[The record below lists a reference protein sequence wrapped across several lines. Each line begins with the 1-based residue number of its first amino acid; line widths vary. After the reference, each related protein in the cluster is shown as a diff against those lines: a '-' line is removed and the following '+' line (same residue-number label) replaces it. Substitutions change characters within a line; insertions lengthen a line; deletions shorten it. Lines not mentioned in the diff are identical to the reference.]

1 MRFLRTLIIFFT
13 FIPFSTIVMS
23 TEKPIISDTAS
34 FTVNKSI
41 PLIAR
46 IDTGASRSSINAT
59 DIKVKNANKNMK
71 ENVGKQVSFNIVDA
85 KDNKFPVSTKILD
98 VKTIKTPQ
106 GKEHRYLV
114 SLLLDWNGNESK
126 VKVNLRDRGNLE
138 YKLLIGRDWLN
149 ENALVDV
156 APKPII
162 GGVADY
168 LIADDFPITARVDT
182 GAAST
187 SINATNI
194 KVHKSSKKMTNNV
207 GKMISFDIT
216 NKKGDVKRL
225 SAIISQ
231 VTEITNAIGSEYRY
245 KVSLKIQ
252 WKNRIQML
260 DINLKDRSKL
270 TYKMLI
276 GRDWLATNAIVDSS
290 L

>member
-1 MRFLRTLIIFFT
+1 MSLIHRLMFLFLFIT
-13 FIPFSTIVMS
+13 FSATVNS
-23 TEKPIISDTAS
+23 KEKPIISDSAS
-34 FTVNKSI
+34 FTVNQSI

-46 IDTGASRSSINAT
+46 IDTGASRSSINAVN
-59 DIKVKNANKNMK
+59 IKVKNANKNMK
-71 ENVGKQVSFNIVDA
+71 DNVGKQVSFNIVDA
-85 KDNKFPVSTKILD
+85 KGKKFPLTTKILA

-114 SLLLDWNGNESK
+114 SLFLTWQGKESK
-126 VKVNLRDRGNLE
+126 LKVNLRDRRNLE

-156 APKPII
+156 APKAII
-162 GGVADY
+162 GGVAEY
-168 LIADDFPITARVDT
+168 IVADDFPIVARVDT

-187 SINATNI
+187 SINATNM
-194 KVHKSSKKMTNNV
+194 KVHNSSKKMTNNV
-207 GKMISFDIT
+207 GKMISFDIS
-216 NKKGDVKRL
+216 NSDGKYKRL

-245 KVSLKIQ
+245 KVAIKIQ
-252 WKNRIQML
+252 WQDRIQIL
-260 DINLKDRSKL
+260 DMNLKDRTKL

-276 GRDWLATNAIVDSS
+276 GRDWLATNAIVDTS